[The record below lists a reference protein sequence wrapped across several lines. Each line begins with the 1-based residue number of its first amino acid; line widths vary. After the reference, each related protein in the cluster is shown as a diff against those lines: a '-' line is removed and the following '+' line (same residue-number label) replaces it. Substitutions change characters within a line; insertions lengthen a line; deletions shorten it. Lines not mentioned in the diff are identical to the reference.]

1 MKKKLA
7 IILAA
12 VMATALCA
20 CGGGGGGS
28 EEKSEAAS
36 GSAGDLGTELVLY
49 TPMTDSDIEALLT
62 CFNEKYPDINV
73 DVVSGSIGELTA
85 KIQAEADNPQADLVW
100 GGVQDS
106 DGEQYA
112 DLFEPW
118 VTAYAAENMDPYQSV
133 NSCYSINH
141 LSPVCFCVN
150 LELEKELGLNIT
162 SYEDLLDPALKG
174 KVIISDP
181 NSSSAAW
188 NNLCNIMAVYGYDT
202 DEAWA
207 YIEKLMANLVVVE
220 KSSACFNSINDGE
233 YVVGL
238 TYEDGAVKLLQDGS
252 DKIALRYP
260 AEGTSS
266 SAFGCAVVKNA
277 PHMEAA
283 KAMVDFL
290 GSAEGEST
298 MAAYMEGTVR
308 FTNKNY
314 TMPEKAWLADTST
327 ITWVIRPVAE
337 LTEGKAGII
346 EHWNQLWGT
355 VHGN

>member
-112 DLFEPW
+112 AQHQSGFIVFIYILFN
-118 VTAYAAENMDPYQSV
+118 A
-133 NSCYSINH
+133 
-141 LSPVCFCVN
+141 
-150 LELEKELGLNIT
+150 
-162 SYEDLLDPALKG
+162 DLLILFIFFLFSFDQLIICFDP
-174 KVIISDP
+174 
-181 NSSSAAW
+181 
-188 NNLCNIMAVYGYDT
+188 
-202 DEAWA
+202 E
-207 YIEKLMANLVVVE
+207 
-220 KSSACFNSINDGE
+220 SI
-233 YVVGL
+233 
-238 TYEDGAVKLLQDGS
+238 
-252 DKIALRYP
+252 
-260 AEGTSS
+260 
-266 SAFGCAVVKNA
+266 F
-277 PHMEAA
+277 
-283 KAMVDFL
+283 
-290 GSAEGEST
+290 
-298 MAAYMEGTVR
+298 
-308 FTNKNY
+308 
-314 TMPEKAWLADTST
+314 
-327 ITWVIRPVAE
+327 
-337 LTEGKAGII
+337 
-346 EHWNQLWGT
+346 
-355 VHGN
+355 